1 MIKEAIGFGNTI
13 DEAKEDAIL
22 KLGARIDEDI
32 QFEIVSMPKAKVL
45 GLFGGSKAQVRVYV
59 ERPDPKPAKKPNK
72 QRKKAEPKAKQ
83 ESKPSKIDSAPKAEK
98 KTAEKPQDVEI
109 PAVDAAEIPADSKAG
124 KAIAYLKSILENL
137 GCENVQIKAAVRENG
152 ALIILDGEGL
162 GVIIG
167 HRGETLDALQHLVSL
182 AANNGG
188 GYFKVTLNI
197 GNYREKREQTLVGLA
212 KRMSAQVLRTSRSRT
227 LEPMSPYERR
237 IIHTTVQEIEGVVS
251 SSIGEGSRRRVV
263 ISPEGG
269 EAPRVSSGRDR
280 DRRRGGA
287 ARRVS
292 NTVATAPTR
301 EPKRDTDIPLYGKI
315 QATNTEATEE

>member
-45 GLFGGSKAQVRVYV
+45 GLFGGSKAEVRVYV
-59 ERPDPKPAKKPNK
+59 ERPDPKPSKKPNK
-72 QRKKAEPKAKQ
+72 QGKKAEPKAKQ
-83 ESKPSKIDSAPKAEK
+83 ENKPAKAENK
-98 KTAEKPQDVEI
+98 PAEKLAEKPQETEI
-109 PAVDAAEIPADSKAG
+109 PTVDAAEIPADSKAG

-137 GCENVQIKAAVRENG
+137 GCENIQIKAAVRENG

-269 EAPRVSSGRDR
+269 EAPRATSGRDR
-280 DRRRGGA
+280 DRRRGGRD
-287 ARRVS
+287 RRVS

-301 EPKRDTDIPLYGKI
+301 EPKRDSDIPLYGKI
-315 QATNTEATEE
+315 QATPAETEE